1 LMGGVGMQ
9 GGAGLELP
17 YPWMMRNCITLHGQ
31 WMYPPHAATLMAG
44 LIRSG
49 QMTLDHFDVTAFD
62 LDHANEAV
70 THAAAKSG
78 PFSITVIEP

>member
-1 LMGGVGMQ
+1 
-9 GGAGLELP
+9 
-17 YPWMMRNCITLHGQ
+17 
-31 WMYPPHAATLMAG
+31 MAG

-49 QMTLDHFDVTAFD
+49 QITLDHFDVTAFD

-78 PFSITVIEP
+78 TFSLTIIEP